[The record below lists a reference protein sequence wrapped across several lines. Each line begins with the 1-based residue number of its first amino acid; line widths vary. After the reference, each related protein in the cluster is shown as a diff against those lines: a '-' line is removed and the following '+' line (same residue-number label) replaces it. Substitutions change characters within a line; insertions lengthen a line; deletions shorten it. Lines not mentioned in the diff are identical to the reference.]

1 MFVYLSLSPSLS
13 ISICISVS
21 QHESLVTGT
30 RLEPYQG
37 PTDPFLGCSPPPP
50 QTHYSPSPP
59 KPHRLLL
66 SLSLCIS
73 ERSRIEHNPRNQPD
87 RLSESSIRSVGLSVG
102 RRRQRQ
108 TGRHL
113 GPSLRHRCSLPG
125 TLFPRSARRWSMR
138 EKPNI
143 ANHISASLSLS
154 KPRSFSLSINP
165 DHLLFSLLSFLVS
178 PQAIPS
184 STAILR
190 SWLKL
195 LIK

>member
-1 MFVYLSLSPSLS
+1 MPWTKLTQLFLCSWFAPVCSCISLS

-30 RLEPYQG
+30 RLEPYKG

-125 TLFPRSARRWSMR
+125 TLFS
-138 EKPNI
+138 
-143 ANHISASLSLS
+143 HIFYFIL
-154 KPRSFSLSINP
+154 FVISI
-165 DHLLFSLLSFLVS
+165 V
-178 PQAIPS
+178 
-184 STAILR
+184 
-190 SWLKL
+190 WLYD
-195 LIK
+195 II

>member
-1 MFVYLSLSPSLS
+1 MPWTKPTQVFLCSWLAPVCLCLSLS

-87 RLSESSIRSVGLSVG
+87 RVSESSIRSVGLSVG

-125 TLFPRSARRWSMR
+125 TLFPTLFYFIYFICHFDCLIVWH
-138 EKPNI
+138 NLI
-143 ANHISASLSLS
+143 
-154 KPRSFSLSINP
+154 
-165 DHLLFSLLSFLVS
+165 LLL
-178 PQAIPS
+178 A
-184 STAILR
+184 
-190 SWLKL
+190 
-195 LIK
+195 

>member
-1 MFVYLSLSPSLS
+1 MCSCISLSLS

-125 TLFPRSARRWSMR
+125 TLFS
-138 EKPNI
+138 
-143 ANHISASLSLS
+143 HI
-154 KPRSFSLSINP
+154 F
-165 DHLLFSLLSFLVS
+165 LFYF
-178 PQAIPS
+178 ICHFDC
-184 STAILR
+184 
-190 SWLKL
+190 
-195 LIK
+195 LIV